1 MIGFVGTGEAFLLQ
15 AGALLLAL
23 WLVGTARF
31 PGAPR
36 TVLVGFGTM
45 LDGFRI
51 VAGRPDLRALF
62 LLAAVPTFFVFP
74 YITFLTVFARDIL
87 KIGPAG
93 LGFLMAAS
101 GAGAVVGSLM
111 VASGRRS
118 KAAGRSLVLNC
129 VVYGAVIATIAV
141 SHSVYFTLPLLVIAG
156 LLGANFMSANNAIL
170 QHRITDDVRG
180 RVMGI
185 YMLTFGLM
193 PLGAMPMGLLADR
206 LGTPTAVATGAVLS
220 SLFTAGLGIASQTL
234 REI

>member
-1 MIGFVGTGEAFLLQ
+1 
-15 AGALLLAL
+15 
-23 WLVGTARF
+23 
-31 PGAPR
+31 
-36 TVLVGFGTM
+36 
-45 LDGFRI
+45 
-51 VAGRPDLRALF
+51 
-62 LLAAVPTFFVFP
+62 
-74 YITFLTVFARDIL
+74 
-87 KIGPAG
+87 
-93 LGFLMAAS
+93 
-101 GAGAVVGSLM
+101 M